1 VIDIQICGSET
12 PKHGSKLHFGLAE
25 AKESNSYELLK
36 QTVTFSKIEL
46 HIFQIFTSIIFVHWF
61 HGFSQMIKL
70 TDPF

>member
-12 PKHGSKLHFGLAE
+12 PKQGSNLHYGLAE

-46 HIFQIFTSIIFVHWF
+46 HIFQIFQR
-61 HGFSQMIKL
+61 FSENNFLSVFSFLAWAKAKQ
-70 TDPF
+70 